1 MSSCCNV
8 KYLLP
13 FLLLFP
19 VFSAACVAL
28 VPRHNTFTIRVLSL
42 ASSLIVFIASLTALV
57 AFDNKC
63 SHFQFVTKV
72 DWVYGSNVSL
82 YLGIDGI
89 SLFFILLTTFLVPL
103 CFLSGWKSVT
113 KYVKEYCI
121 SFLLLETCVLG
132 VFCTL
137 DLLVFYFFFEAL
149 LLPIFA
155 LIGVFGSRSRKIKAA
170 YQFFLYTLLGS
181 LLMLFALLVLYFQA
195 GTSDYQVL
203 LSLEVSHHKQL
214 LLWLALFIAFA
225 VKVPVIPLHIW
236 LPEAHVEAP
245 TSGSVILAGV
255 LLKLG
260 AYGFLRFSIALLPFA
275 SEYFGPFVF
284 VLCAV
289 NIVYASLT
297 ALRMV
302 DLKKMIAYSS
312 IAHIGFVIIGLFS
325 LNVQGIEGALLLI
338 LSHGIVASGLFLCVG
353 VLYDRTHTR
362 LIHYYGGLVQTIPL
376 FSLFFLVLII
386 GNISVP
392 GTSSFVGE
400 SIVLFGMLQTNTP
413 IAAVSAGSMVLG
425 TAYSLWLYNRV
436 SLGSVK
442 SRYTPFFSDLSRRE
456 CSILFP
462 ILFLTLFM
470 GLCPGLFLEP
480 MHLSVAKALRGG
492 I

>member
-181 LLMLFALLVLYFQA
+181 LLML
-195 GTSDYQVL
+195 
-203 LSLEVSHHKQL
+203 
-214 LLWLALFIAFA
+214 
-225 VKVPVIPLHIW
+225 
-236 LPEAHVEAP
+236 
-245 TSGSVILAGV
+245 
-255 LLKLG
+255 
-260 AYGFLRFSIALLPFA
+260 LRS
-275 SEYFGPFVF
+275 
-284 VLCAV
+284 
-289 NIVYASLT
+289 
-297 ALRMV
+297 
-302 DLKKMIAYSS
+302 
-312 IAHIGFVIIGLFS
+312 
-325 LNVQGIEGALLLI
+325 
-338 LSHGIVASGLFLCVG
+338 
-353 VLYDRTHTR
+353 
-362 LIHYYGGLVQTIPL
+362 
-376 FSLFFLVLII
+376 
-386 GNISVP
+386 
-392 GTSSFVGE
+392 
-400 SIVLFGMLQTNTP
+400 
-413 IAAVSAGSMVLG
+413 
-425 TAYSLWLYNRV
+425 
-436 SLGSVK
+436 
-442 SRYTPFFSDLSRRE
+442 
-456 CSILFP
+456 
-462 ILFLTLFM
+462 
-470 GLCPGLFLEP
+470 
-480 MHLSVAKALRGG
+480 
-492 I
+492 